1 MAAPLLRKINYRYR
15 GPKESRKVNQMIDDI
30 LCDTEILYSLLA
42 ELQASVESL
51 SSIIVMGEYVDV
63 RIADTL

>member
-1 MAAPLLRKINYRYR
+1 MAAPLLRKINHRYR
-15 GPKESRKVNQMIDDI
+15 GPKESRKVNQMIADI